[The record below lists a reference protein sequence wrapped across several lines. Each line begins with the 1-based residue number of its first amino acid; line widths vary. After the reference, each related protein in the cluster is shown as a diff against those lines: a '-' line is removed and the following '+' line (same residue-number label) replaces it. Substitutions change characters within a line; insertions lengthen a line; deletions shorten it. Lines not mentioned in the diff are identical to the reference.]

1 MAGVEAM
8 EVDNNASEEV
18 SQSEATTTSTTSSKP
33 APSTGESS
41 KKGSYELPWYVC
53 NASNVMDDRSS
64 YFRSCLIGHL
74 MIYSYNVTC

>member
-18 SQSEATTTSTTSSKP
+18 SESAATTTTSSKP
-33 APSTGESS
+33 TPSTGESS

-53 NASNVMDDRSS
+53 NASNVMDDRTS
-64 YFRSCLIGHL
+64 G
-74 MIYSYNVTC
+74 VA

>member
-18 SQSEATTTSTTSSKP
+18 SESAATATSTASSKP

-53 NASNVMDDRSS
+53 NASNVMDDHTWTSGVAWLDI
-64 YFRSCLIGHL
+64 YFVVSCK
-74 MIYSYNVTC
+74 N